1 MRPQKACGF
10 KPDGTLTDADGNH
23 TPEFRERPRE
33 WTNEQ
38 RSTIADACIEWLNER
53 RGFRRVTVDS
63 PWERPPAGAQDPGRR
78 SRMTEEDVMYHLR
91 GHSGIFP
98 KLLP

>member
-1 MRPQKACGF
+1 MTPQKACNFRLGF
-10 KPDGTLTDADGNH
+10 GKYNGKRLGDVCP
-23 TPEFRERPRE
+23 PPRE

-38 RSTIADACIEWLNER
+38 RSTIADDCIEWLNER

-63 PWERPPAGAQDPGRR
+63 PWERPPAGTQDPGRR
-78 SRMTEEDVMYHLR
+78 SRMTEEDAIYHLR